1 MIINP
6 LIFGEGKKWHVAYA
20 SEITDTQITF
30 PTITWCSH
38 IVFFRNAERSTTTS
52 STTKYVI
59 GGYSTSVTQR
69 TITGLGLLVLKD
81 SLLKWISGYNV
92 RTNWSSV
99 TVGINTNLDEATNC
113 KFDTHSEYIAIYTY
127 SGG

>member
-59 GGYSTSVTQR
+59 GGYSTSDD
-69 TITGLGLLVLKD
+69 GAASEYCLLVLED

-99 TVGINTNLDEATNC
+99 TVGINTNFDEATNC
-113 KFDTHSEYIAIYTY
+113 KFDTNSEYIAIYTY

>member
-6 LIFGEGKKWHVAYA
+6 LILGEGKKWHVAYA

-59 GGYSTSVTQR
+59 GGYSTDVNSGTAS
-69 TITGLGLLVLKD
+69 GHGLLVLKD

-92 RTNWSSV
+92 RTTWSSV
-99 TVGINTNLDEATNC
+99 TIGINTNLDEATNC
-113 KFDTHSEYIAIYTY
+113 KFDTNSEYIAIYTY
-127 SGG
+127 LGG